1 MRSGWLVV
9 AVLAGSALA
18 QEQGYWRASNQNAKA
33 ITGDVGLSRD
43 KLTIN
48 FVAFSIAE
56 IRALEATEK
65 SAVFGAEDSGAGVAN
80 LYRLRVP
87 ATTKFLR
94 KNTLCGSEETE
105 WMVTLAAGKTLRV
118 AFFSGGK
125 MPVLSGDVANSAELC
140 GVYSYVR

>member
-1 MRSGWLVV
+1 M
-9 AVLAGSALA
+9 
-18 QEQGYWRASNQNAKA
+18 
-33 ITGDVGLSRD
+33 
-43 KLTIN
+43 
-48 FVAFSIAE
+48 
-56 IRALEATEK
+56 
-65 SAVFGAEDSGAGVAN
+65 AN